1 MFSSLSKGSVLYG
14 VDRKGDMN
22 WFTGS
27 IERISPSVNQ
37 NFQPS
42 FNQFPTVAIDIVAN
56 INGEQK
62 TFQQVP
68 SNDVVADFGE
78 DALIIA
84 DNKDSLCNYV
94 KSLLQKSED
103 AVRSA
108 PTHEARI
115 PKYKRILSELMPGI
129 NNSEE
134 VKALREEVGTLKS
147 QLSEAISLL
156 KEKAK
161 QTN

>member
-27 IERISPSVNQ
+27 VERVSPSVNQ

-62 TFQQVP
+62 ANIKAIMAKSILNHTFSSP
-68 SNDVVADFGE
+68 S
-78 DALIIA
+78 
-84 DNKDSLCNYV
+84 
-94 KSLLQKSED
+94 
-103 AVRSA
+103 
-108 PTHEARI
+108 
-115 PKYKRILSELMPGI
+115 I
-129 NNSEE
+129 N
-134 VKALREEVGTLKS
+134 
-147 QLSEAISLL
+147 I
-156 KEKAK
+156 
-161 QTN
+161 TNI